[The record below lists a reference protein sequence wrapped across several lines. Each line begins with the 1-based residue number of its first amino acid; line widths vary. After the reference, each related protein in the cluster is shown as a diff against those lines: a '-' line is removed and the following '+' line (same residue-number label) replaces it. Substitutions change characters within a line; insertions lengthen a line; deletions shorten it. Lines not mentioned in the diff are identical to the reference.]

1 MQTRYDPQGLLI
13 QLETALH
20 RLVESFWDQPYRF
33 FTEADAV
40 AGLQHWVA
48 TRPEMAQ
55 LYRTADGFETGLLHR
70 EYPTFFRL
78 DDQKP
83 TQRLPAPAA
92 RGHYDVVLLNPACVQ
107 NCKAEALTNRSSVE
121 RDRFPASPLL
131 AAVEFKLFPDGWTES
146 RVKEVRNELGK
157 LRLSLEQPPD
167 TEGAYLC
174 IFQRDVSGRENRW
187 EQYWPQ
193 VERELEAHSEV
204 RSFVAV
210 RWPGQE
216 REPFVGYYGSWQ
228 TTFRQ
233 AKGDRSMS

>member
-1 MQTRYDPQGLLI
+1 MVQTRYDPQGLLI

-20 RLVESFWDQPYRF
+20 RLVESFWDRPYCF

-55 LYRTADGFETGLLHR
+55 LYRTADSFEIGLLHR

-78 DDQKP
+78 DDQEP
-83 TQRLPAPAA
+83 TQRLLEREA

-107 NCKAEALTNRSSVE
+107 NCKAEALTNRISPE
-121 RDRFPASPLL
+121 RDAFLAPPLL
-131 AAVEFKLFPDGWTES
+131 AAVEFKLFPDLWTES

-167 TEGAYLC
+167 RESAYLC
-174 IFQRDVSGRENRW
+174 ILQRDVSGRSSRW
-187 EQYWPQ
+187 KQYWPQ
-193 VERELEAHSEV
+193 VERELEAHSQV
-204 RSFVAV
+204 RSVVAV
-210 RWPGQE
+210 CWPGQE
-216 REPFVGYYGSWQ
+216 REPFVGYYGLWQ
-228 TTFRQ
+228 TTS
-233 AKGDRSMS
+233 A